1 MENLLNNPRLDTQPP
16 DSKNGLLSKLL
27 ARYKSSV
34 ETEHEQATLRLIL
47 TCVGVFYLWLIS
59 QGNFFGEASEQ
70 REVAKLWT
78 YWWWPSM
85 YFLYAFAHIATL
97 IIHPGRLL
105 SRRIIMIFLDNA
117 IITGLVL
124 HGGLFN
130 PFLGL
135 YFWIAVGYGFRY
147 GPNWLAYSAVTSI
160 THFLWLMYFVPTWN
174 AGSIFGQSLILSLC
188 IASGL
193 TYHLLSRLKL
203 VQRNLMLKAQE
214 LEKLA
219 TKDSL
224 TGLANRALLMDRLT
238 HAINLAT
245 RSNRDIALFFIDI
258 DGLKMVNDQ
267 VGHAAGDALLT
278 EVAKTLQV
286 RLRAVDTCARIAG
299 DEFIVVLEGE
309 VERNN
314 TLNVADT
321 MLKAIYDLTIMDQQ
335 QFRVSASIGI
345 AWLSSLPE
353 NERTPDA
360 LLAAADSAMYTA
372 KKSGGNRY
380 SLA

>member
-27 ARYKSSV
+27 VRYKSSV
-34 ETEHEQATLRLIL
+34 ETEHEQATLRLIII
-47 TCVGVFYLWLIS
+47 CIGVLYLWL
-59 QGNFFGEASEQ
+59 
-70 REVAKLWT
+70 VAHFNYIGDDQERAQVIEIWSA
-78 YWWWPSM
+78 WWWPTT
-85 YFLYAFAHIATL
+85 YFLYALAHIISLLVHPKKLLLRLVMTVFIDNL
-97 IIHPGRLL
+97 II
-105 SRRIIMIFLDNA
+105 SCM
-117 IITGLVL
+117 VL
-124 HGGLFN
+124 YGGVFN
-130 PFLGL
+130 PFIAF

-147 GPNWLAYSAVTSI
+147 GPNWLAYSACTSLVNF
-160 THFLWLMYFVPTWN
+160 TLLLYFVPTWN
-174 AGSIFGQSLILSLC
+174 AGSIFGFSIILSLC
-188 IASGL
+188 VVSGQ
-193 TYHLLSRLKL
+193 TYYLLRRLKL
-203 VQRNLMLKAQE
+203 VQHKLTLKAQE

-245 RSNRDIALFFIDI
+245 RSNRDIALFFIDV

-314 TLNVADT
+314 TLNVAGT